1 MHNLRKTR
9 EIRQY
14 VRNVSHEIIYIVMEG
29 EKSLAWVAGGVVGAR
44 DKFLAAEPLIEVLL
58 LIFLA
63 ASLSLLAAPT
73 PKLYCARLQYR
84 QADLPLTKRL
94 KTHENRQTNERSLSL
109 TRVYFRSRG

>member
-1 MHNLRKTR
+1 
-9 EIRQY
+9 
-14 VRNVSHEIIYIVMEG
+14 MEG
-29 EKSLAWVAGGVVGAR
+29 EKSLACVAGGVVGAR

-63 ASLSLLAAPT
+63 ASLSLLAAQP
-73 PKLYCARLQYR
+73 PKLYYARLQYR
-84 QADLPLTKRL
+84 QLFCQADLPLTKRL